1 MVQDATIGVLQFAV
15 DSLSLR
21 QQVIADNIANN
32 QTPGYIAEQV
42 NFEKSLEQAVSAS
55 GPSSAHATISYSGVA
70 PGTDGN
76 NVSLGQQMVDAEKTS
91 LGYQTMISLLTS
103 KFNQIRDA
111 SQAG

>member
-1 MVQDATIGVLQFAV
+1 MQDATIRVLTFAV

-32 QTPGYIAEQV
+32 QTPGYTAEQV
-42 NFEKSLEQAVSAS
+42 SFEKSLEQAISS
-55 GPSSAHATISYSGVA
+55 PGTSSAHASVSYSTLA

-76 NVSLGQQMVDAEKTS
+76 NVSLSQQMVDAEKTS